1 MSAKSVGSLLAF
13 PPAPAASV
21 LLASERDAVYVSS
34 LSSAAVAASQSLL
47 GGPLANRWSNE
58 VKTAVELLYHSLT
71 TGLGRPTPG
80 EACCE
85 ISLVCCGDELP
96 AGTARRTL
104 AIAFQVLLPYGIQ
117 KLVQRVVAAARR
129 CEEEEEPRWL
139 LQAVAPRLAYVIEAL
154 QHLHRAAFLLR
165 GRFLSLAHRVLSLHH
180 VRHSGLPQP
189 RANYAPLGVLMLLRL
204 ALSAAAA
211 LRRRAVRRMIED
223 AEAASAA
230 AAVTASGD
238 ASDTLPTASAAQPS
252 MGARTCS
259 LCLAPRRAPT
269 MTPCGHVFCWTCLHE
284 WLADK
289 HECPLCRQPMVPQEA
304 RALHSY
310 A

>member
-1 MSAKSVGSLLAF
+1 MLRDFSGLL
-13 PPAPAASV
+13 
-21 LLASERDAVYVSS
+21 
-34 LSSAAVAASQSLL
+34 
-47 GGPLANRWSNE
+47 W
-58 VKTAVELLYHSLT
+58 
-71 TGLGRPTPG
+71 
-80 EACCE
+80 
-85 ISLVCCGDELP
+85 DELP

-117 KLVQRVVAAARR
+117 QLVQPVVAAARR

-189 RANYAPLGVLMLLRL
+189 RANYAPLGVLILLRL

-238 ASDTLPTASAAQPS
+238 ASDTLPTASAAHLRWVH
-252 MGARTCS
+252 GRVRYA
-259 LCLAPRRAPT
+259 APRRAPT
-269 MTPCGHVFCWTCLHE
+269 MTPWPRLLLDMPARVAGGQT
-284 WLADK
+284 
-289 HECPLCRQPMVPQEA
+289 RVP
-304 RALHSY
+304 ALSAAHGPPRGAHPFVRVSGKS
-310 A
+310 